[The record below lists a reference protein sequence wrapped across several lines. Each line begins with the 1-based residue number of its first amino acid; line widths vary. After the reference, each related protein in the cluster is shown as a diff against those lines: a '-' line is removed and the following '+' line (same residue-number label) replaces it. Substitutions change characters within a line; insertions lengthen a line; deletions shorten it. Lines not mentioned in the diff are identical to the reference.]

1 MITFLPSR
9 SNNADPQ
16 IKGVNKSQCCQLSF
30 KLTEETK
37 LAQTVTNIERIASIN
52 EVTVSEKEKETKET
66 WPVRTLGNVTHLSFH
81 LRSNDDAGT
90 YKHIVFPMVNPSRRV
105 VIADSGTFW
114 ACNEGGT

>member
-66 WPVRTLGNVTHLSFH
+66 
-81 LRSNDDAGT
+81 
-90 YKHIVFPMVNPSRRV
+90 
-105 VIADSGTFW
+105 
-114 ACNEGGT
+114 